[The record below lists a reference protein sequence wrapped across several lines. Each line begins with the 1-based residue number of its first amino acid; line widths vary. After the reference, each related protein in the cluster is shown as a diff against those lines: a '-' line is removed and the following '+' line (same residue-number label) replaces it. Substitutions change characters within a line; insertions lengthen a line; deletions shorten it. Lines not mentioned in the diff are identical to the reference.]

1 MIGYFISECGAK
13 SVYDPC
19 AGLCSFAILPELN
32 EVDFVCSELN
42 PRTKVIADIRLNAAG
57 KHLEINQEDSTFNW
71 RGNSNCDCL
80 ASELPFG
87 LRLNDRS
94 LDERRSLLLEDF
106 VLDKFIESES
116 LTSAVLLVSASTCVR
131 GNNFRCRKCFVSFF
145 TCNRLIFNMLCF
157 CEMLRG
163 TNWGQKFAIQK
174 IKRANIKVYP
184 LMFFR
189 PIFLSLGKKNNL
201 VLII

>member
-131 GNNFRCRKCFVSFF
+131 GNNFRCRKQRGVSG
-145 TCNRLIFNMLCF
+145 CRQCK
-157 CEMLRG
+157 RG
-163 TNWGQKFAIQK
+163 RNSG
-174 IKRANIKVYP
+174 NH
-184 LMFFR
+184 R
-189 PIFLSLGKKNNL
+189 PSPSWITGDDGAGY
-201 VLII
+201 VPQ